1 MNPTVSVILSA
12 YNAENTI
19 SETIESVLS
28 QVFTDFELIIVDD
41 GSTDNTKYICEEY
54 RKRDNRVRYVW
65 PRLSQR

>member
-41 GSTDNTKYICEEY
+41 GPTDNTKYICE
-54 RKRDNRVRYVW
+54 DTTVR
-65 PRLSQR
+65 LIL

>member
-41 GSTDNTKYICEEY
+41 GSTDNTKYICE
-54 RKRDNRVRYVW
+54 DTTVR
-65 PRLSQR
+65 LIL